1 MYSRDKFNKTD
12 IDVAYSIF
20 PRLNDG
26 LTIIFPSQPVTP
38 PEPGV
43 PVMEP

>member
-1 MYSRDKFNKTD
+1 MYRDKFNKTD

-26 LTIIFPSQPVTP
+26 VTEIFPSQPGTP
-38 PEPGV
+38 PYPGGQ
-43 PVMEP
+43 VMQP